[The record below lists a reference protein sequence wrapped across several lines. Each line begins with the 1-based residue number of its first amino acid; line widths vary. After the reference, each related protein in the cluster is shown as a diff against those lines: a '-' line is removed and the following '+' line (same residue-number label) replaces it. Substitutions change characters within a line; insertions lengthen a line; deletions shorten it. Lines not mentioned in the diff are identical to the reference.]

1 MRLPVS
7 PARSQMAVIR
17 ASRTVCDSV
26 VDGSGKEQEINKAGC
41 LRADPV
47 SKPTTTALSAKTER
61 EVKTNAE
68 RERERENVRGME
80 EQQKQQK
87 PLEE

>member
-26 VDGSGKEQEINKAGC
+26 VDGSGKEQEINKSGC
-41 LRADPV
+41 LHADPV
-47 SKPTTTALSAKTER
+47 SKPTTTDRSAKTER

-68 RERERENVRGME
+68 RERECERDRGTTEN
-80 EQQKQQK
+80 